1 MLLSGSSFPLLNF
14 SDHLSSFSSNIGVH
28 FHQSFLSSNIVV
40 RLHHLFISGIG
51 VSEIRRK
58 STKADAGEDLDNLA
72 NKTPTDSNEMRNG
85 RNEGGKKHISGM
97 MEKENTGMFSLTK
110 RSLQVWQW
118 GSFSMVSI

>member
-14 SDHLSSFSSNIGVH
+14 SDHLSSFSSNIGVYI
-28 FHQSFLSSNIVV
+28 HQSFLSSNIVV

-58 STKADAGEDLDNLA
+58 STKADAGEDLDNLE

-85 RNEGGKKHISGM
+85 RNESGKTHIP
-97 MEKENTGMFSLTK
+97 
-110 RSLQVWQW
+110 
-118 GSFSMVSI
+118 

>member
-14 SDHLSSFSSNIGVH
+14 SDHFSSFSSNFGVH

-58 STKADAGEDLDNLA
+58 STKADAGEDLDNLE

-85 RNEGGKKHISGM
+85 RNESGKKHISCM
-97 MEKENTGMFSLTK
+97 MEKENTGMLLLTK

>member
-14 SDHLSSFSSNIGVH
+14 FEHLSSSSSNIGVH

-58 STKADAGEDLDNLA
+58 STKADAGEDLDNLE
-72 NKTPTDSNEMRNG
+72 NKTPTKDPCKFG
-85 RNEGGKKHISGM
+85 SGAV
-97 MEKENTGMFSLTK
+97 FP
-110 RSLQVWQW
+110 W
-118 GSFSMVSI
+118 